1 VLGVKTVQNNRN
13 LLLILIAAAVLILCC
28 CCAVIGVGGALLALR
43 APAAPSAKPL
53 KVVTRMVTTTP
64 AAPRVTPAPPALGS
78 ATVQPETSATPANGG
93 QPGGAGEAVGIPTLD
108 AESAALLANTMPA
121 ADQRDLELR
130 LNPDGGDIPIVVNAT
145 PPSYKV
151 GDKAQFWV
159 SNSDT
164 QEHHQ
169 VTAELRY
176 MTDHVAM
183 WVEQGVKFNQKDLEA
198 SANRFEQKTYP
209 TNREFFGS
217 EWTPGVDNDVRL
229 HILHARGLGDTVA
242 GYYSS
247 ADEYSTKVNQYSNE
261 REMFYVSA
269 DSGNAKPNSE
279 FYDGT
284 LAHEFQHM
292 IHWANDR
299 NEDSWVNEG
308 MSELASYLNHFDPGG
323 SDQAYAEVPDTQLN
337 TWSDPSLGNAAHYG
351 ASYLFM
357 SYFLDRFGEDLT
369 KAVVASPQN
378 GIAGFDEALQKA
390 GRPERFDDIYADWV
404 IANYLDA
411 PNADSE
417 GRYGYSNIDLAPM
430 AVSETYTK
438 FPAQA
443 EAQVSQYGV
452 DYIRLQGGGPITIDF
467 TGQTQVGLMDTKPQ
481 GTYSWWSNRGDQS
494 DSTLTRAFDLRDAKS
509 ATLNFSAW
517 YNIEDGWDY
526 AYVEASTDGGQTWKI
541 LPGGHTTEKNPVGN
555 AFGPGWTGLSGYA
568 SGDKTEGKTAQWIE
582 EKVDL
587 TPFAGKEIQVR
598 FEMVTDDAV
607 NQPGLLIDNISIPEI
622 GYKDDGE
629 SGTGGWTA
637 DGWTLTD
644 NSLAQRWLV
653 QLLEVS
659 KGQVTV
665 QRMVVGPDGRGQLT
679 VPDLGNLDEAMLT
692 ISGLT
697 PVTTEPAQY
706 SYTITQQ

>member
-1 VLGVKTVQNNRN
+1 
-13 LLLILIAAAVLILCC
+13 
-28 CCAVIGVGGALLALR
+28 
-43 APAAPSAKPL
+43 
-53 KVVTRMVTTTP
+53 
-64 AAPRVTPAPPALGS
+64 
-78 ATVQPETSATPANGG
+78 
-93 QPGGAGEAVGIPTLD
+93 
-108 AESAALLANTMPA
+108 MPA
-121 ADQRDLELR
+121 ADPRDLALR
-130 LNPDGGDIPIVVNAT
+130 FHPEDGDIPIVVNAT
-145 PPSYKV
+145 PPSYKL
-151 GDKAQFWV
+151 GDKVQFWV

-164 QEHHQ
+164 QDHHQ

-183 WVEQGVKFNQKDLEA
+183 WVEQGVKFSQKDLEA

-209 TNREFFGS
+209 TDREFFGS

-229 HILHARGLGDTVA
+229 NILHARGMGGNVA

-247 ADEYSTKVNQYSNE
+247 ADEYSKKINPYSNE
-261 REMFYVSA
+261 REMFYIAA
-269 DSGNAKPNSE
+269 DVYEPNNDL
-279 FYDGT
+279 YDGT

-299 NEDSWVNEG
+299 NENTWVNEG
-308 MSELASYLNHFDPGG
+308 MSELAIYLNGFDPGG
-323 SDQAYAEVPDTQLN
+323 FEYAYAQKPDTQLT
-337 TWSDPSLGNAAHYG
+337 TWNRNDLSNDEHYG

-357 SYFLDRFGEDLT
+357 NYFLDRFGEGLT

-378 GIAGFDEALQKA
+378 GVAGFDEALQKA
-390 GRPERFDDIYADWV
+390 GRPERFDDIYADWI
-404 IANYLDA
+404 IANYLNA
-411 PNADSE
+411 PDADSE
-417 GRYGYSNIDLAPM
+417 GRYGYSHIDVPQM
-430 AVSETYTK
+430 TISETYTN
-438 FPAQA
+438 FPANA
-443 EAQVSQYGV
+443 GTQVSQYGV

-467 TGQTQVGLMDTKPQ
+467 AGQTQVGLMDAKPQ

-517 YNIEDGWDY
+517 YNIEDGYDY
-526 AYVEASTDGGQTWKI
+526 AYVEASTDGGETWKI

-568 SGDKTEGKTAQWIE
+568 PGDKSEGKTAQWIE
-582 EKVDL
+582 EQVDL
-587 TPFAGKEIQVR
+587 TPFAGKEVMVR
-598 FEMVTDDAV
+598 FEMVTDDTV
-607 NQPGLLIDNISIPEI
+607 NQPGLLIDNIAIPEI

-629 SGTGGWTA
+629 AGTGGWVA
-637 DGWTLTD
+637 DGWALTD

-653 QLLEVS
+653 QLLEVGD
-659 KGQVTV
+659 GQVTV

-679 VPDLGNLDEAMLT
+679 VPDLAKLDEAVLT

-706 SYTITQQ
+706 SYTITQ

>member
-1 VLGVKTVQNNRN
+1 MQNNRNRN
-13 LLLILIAAAVLILCC
+13 LLLILLGVVLILCC
-28 CCAVIGVGGALLALR
+28 CCAVIGASSALFLLR
-43 APAAPSAKPL
+43 APSNANVGPAV
-53 KVVTRMVTTTP
+53 KVVTRIATTTP
-64 AAPRVTPAPPALGS
+64 SRHATSTPVAPAEGTGRP
-78 ATVQPETSATPANGG
+78 
-93 QPGGAGEAVGIPTLD
+93 EAVPPLSVGETGVIPTLD

-121 ADQRDLELR
+121 ADARDLALR
-130 LNPDGGDIPIVVNAT
+130 FNPDGGDIPIVVNAT
-145 PPSYKV
+145 PPSYKM

-169 VTAELRY
+169 VTAELKY

-229 HILHARGLGDTVA
+229 NILHSRGLGDTVA

-247 ADEYSTKVNQYSNE
+247 ADEYSRKVNEYSNE

-323 SDQAYAEVPDTQLN
+323 SDQAYAENPDTQLN
-337 TWSDPSLGNAAHYG
+337 TWSDPSQGNTEHYG

-357 SYFLDRFGEDLT
+357 NYFLDRFGEDLT

-404 IANYLDA
+404 SANYLDA
-411 PNADSE
+411 PDADSE
-417 GRYGYSNIDLAPM
+417 GRYGYSDIDVPELAI
-430 AVSETYTK
+430 SETHTS
-438 FPAQA
+438 FPAEVQA
-443 EAQVSQYGV
+443 EVSQYGV
-452 DYIRLQGGGPITIDF
+452 DYIRLQGDGPITIDF
-467 TGQTQVGLMDTKPQ
+467 AGQDQVSLVDATPQ

-509 ATLNFSAW
+509 ATLKFSTW
-517 YNIEDGWDY
+517 YDIEDGWDY

-541 LPGGHTTEKNPVGN
+541 LPGSHTTEKDSTGN
-555 AFGPGWTGLSGYA
+555 SFGPGWTGLSGYP
-568 SGDKTEGKTAQWIE
+568 SGEKTEGKTPKWIKE
-582 EKVDL
+582 QVDL
-587 TPFAGKEIQVR
+587 TPYAGKEILLR

-607 NQPGLLIDNISIPEI
+607 NRPGQLIDNISIPEI

-629 SGTGGWTA
+629 AGAGGWEA
-637 DGWTLTD
+637 VGWSLTD

-653 QLLEVS
+653 QLLETS
-659 KGQVTV
+659 GGQVTV
-665 QRMVVGPDGRGQLT
+665 QRMLVGPDGRGQLT
-679 VPDLGNLDEAMLT
+679 VPNLGDLDEAMLV

-697 PVTTEPAQY
+697 PVTTEPASY